1 MTALMTALVVH
12 EDAAELG
19 IKHPAACLIRG
30 VRLTDADGAL
40 DAEIERLMDTLQAAP
55 ETILERPEVRGF
67 DELFARM
74 GYRKQTPAGRRL
86 VEGFRKRGFKR
97 YGNVID
103 AYNLASAWFGSGLGM
118 HDAARLTGDVRV
130 FRATGSEQIVP
141 LFKTEPANVVRGDL
155 VYADGEPAG
164 DLGDGGGERLLA
176 WLGQRD
182 VDSDA
187 YKVRDDTTSLLLVA
201 LGNAATSEDYNRGAC
216 LKAVE
221 LIRRTCPEATAEFL
235 ETDPA
240 GR

>member
-1 MTALMTALVVH
+1 MTALVVH

-19 IKHPAACLIRG
+19 IRHPAACLIRD

-40 DAEIERLMDTLQAAP
+40 DAEIERLMDTLQSAP

-118 HDAARLTGDVRV
+118 HDAACLTGDVRV
-130 FRATGSEQIVP
+130 FRATGSERIVP
-141 LFKTEPANVVRGDL
+141 LFKTEPASVVRGDL
-155 VYADGEPAG
+155 VYADGDP
-164 DLGDGGGERLLA
+164 GDGGGERLLA

-187 YKVRDDTTSLLLVA
+187 YKVRNETTSLLLVA

-221 LIRRTCPEATAEFL
+221 LIRCTCPEAAAEFL
-235 ETDPA
+235 ETYPA

>member
-1 MTALMTALVVH
+1 MTALVVH

-19 IKHPAACLIRG
+19 IRHPVACVIRN
-30 VRLTDADGAL
+30 VRVADADGVL
-40 DAEIERLMDTLQAAP
+40 DGEIDRLVETLRTAP

-86 VEGFRKRGFKR
+86 VEGFQKRGFKR
-97 YGNVID
+97 YGNLID

-118 HDAARLTGDVRV
+118 HDASLLTGDVHV
-130 FRATGSEQIVP
+130 FRATGHEQIVP
-141 LFKTEPANVVRGDL
+141 LFKTEPVGVVRGDL
-155 VYADGEPAG
+155 VYGEGEGDGEA
-164 DLGDGGGERLLA
+164 GGGGRLLA

-187 YKVRDDTTSLLLVA
+187 HKVQDGTTSLLLVA
-201 LGNAATSEDYNRGAC
+201 LGNAATPEDYNRGVC

-221 LIRRTCPEATAEFL
+221 LIQRTCPEATAGFL
-235 ETDPA
+235 ETRPA
-240 GR
+240 DR

>member
-1 MTALMTALVVH
+1 M
-12 EDAAELG
+12 
-19 IKHPAACLIRG
+19 
-30 VRLTDADGAL
+30 
-40 DAEIERLMDTLQAAP
+40 Q
-55 ETILERPEVRGF
+55 RPEVRGF

-155 VYADGEPAG
+155 VYADGGPAG
-164 DLGDGGGERLLA
+164 DPGDGGGERLLA

-201 LGNAATSEDYNRGAC
+201 LGNAATSEDYNREAC